1 MAMVRKGATTYF
13 NDCAHHSHESKIDQS
28 DYVPEDIGKNKRVPS
43 ATRFSF
49 VDRLRKYRH
58 IKEIKKARD
67 KRKGYGVR
75 RG

>member
-49 VDRLRKYRH
+49 VDR
-58 IKEIKKARD
+58 
-67 KRKGYGVR
+67 
-75 RG
+75 